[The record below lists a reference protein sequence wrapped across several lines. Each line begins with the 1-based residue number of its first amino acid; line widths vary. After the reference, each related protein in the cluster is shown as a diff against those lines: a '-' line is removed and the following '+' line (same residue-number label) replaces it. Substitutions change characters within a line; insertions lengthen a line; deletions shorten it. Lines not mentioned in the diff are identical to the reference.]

1 MGRKSVK
8 EEKILLGIQNRNEK
22 YLDQA
27 IKDYGRL
34 MYALIER
41 FIHNDHAAVEEIV
54 SDVFIELW
62 NNAARIDLTRGSLK
76 NMLCLIARSR
86 ALDYLKKNQK
96 LSRNIE
102 YSEEFTMQESSVE
115 ETLIEEEKYKELC
128 ETIKSLKE
136 PTATIFKMRY
146 FQNESIENIAFK
158 LGMKRD
164 QVDNHLSRG
173 RKKLLQLLESNDI
186 AVFSKIGRR

>member
-1 MGRKSVK
+1 MK
-8 EEKILLGIQNRNEK
+8 EEKILLGIQNRTEK

-96 LSRNIE
+96 LTRNVE

-146 FQNESIENIAFK
+146 FQNESIENIAFE
-158 LGMKRD
+158 LGMKRE

-173 RKKLLQLLESNDI
+173 RKKLQQLLESNDI
-186 AVFSKIGRR
+186 VVFSKIGRR

>member
-1 MGRKSVK
+1 
-8 EEKILLGIQNRNEK
+8 
-22 YLDQA
+22 
-27 IKDYGRL
+27 
-34 MYALIER
+34 
-41 FIHNDHAAVEEIV
+41 
-54 SDVFIELW
+54 
-62 NNAARIDLTRGSLK
+62 
-76 NMLCLIARSR
+76 MLCLIARSR

-96 LSRNIE
+96 LSRNVE

-146 FQNESIENIAFK
+146 FQNESIENIAFE
-158 LGMKRD
+158 LGMKRE